1 MERVKAYFK
10 KLAEQHIALQHSESH
25 PHFCYLNDEKEM
37 LLPTQM
43 GYPFLMLGHG
53 GFSITDDEMHQRW
66 QMMLSVQTHV
76 TDTGDERE
84 KNRATGICL
93 RILNDILV
101 RSVSREARLTE
112 KWLRGIDL
120 GNAVVSLIENESDS
134 LYGWVV
140 EFQIELPWCR
150 KVNDVWEDL
159 INGVNPLGYEK

>member
-1 MERVKAYFK
+1 MERVKAYFE
-10 KLAEQHIALQHSESH
+10 KLAEQHIAIQHSESQ

-37 LLPTQM
+37 LLPAQM
-43 GYPFLMLGHG
+43 GYPFLMFGHG

-76 TDTGDERE
+76 TDTGDDRQ
-84 KNRATGICL
+84 KTRASGRCL

-101 RSVSREARLTE
+101 RCLNREERLEE

-120 GNAVVSLIENESDS
+120 ANAVVSPIENESDA

-140 EFQIELPWCR
+140 EFQLELPWCR
-150 KVNDVWEDL
+150 KVNDVWEDKA
-159 INGVNPLGYEK
+159 NVPSFGYGK